1 MCLAIPA
8 RIAECSP
15 AEPHAAVA
23 DILGVRRR
31 ISVELL
37 DDGPVGVGDWVLV
50 HVGFALARISESEA
64 ADQLSLLERLGEG
77 AATDDPGGGP
87 GAAGPPS

>member
-8 RIAECSP
+8 RIEQP
-15 AEPHAAVA
+15 AAADQPLALV

-37 DDGPVGVGDWVLV
+37 ADDPPRAGDWVLV
-50 HVGFALARISESEA
+50 HVGFALSRVSAEQAQEQLALLTRMGSADEARQEV
-64 ADQLSLLERLGEG
+64 QRV
-77 AATDDPGGGP
+77 DP
-87 GAAGPPS
+87 